1 MPSYISNDGVWTP
14 AKEKVALVNNENKP
28 ITINGK
34 EIGPGEPYI
43 YEGPD
48 RAAEFELFQTGEKHF
63 GVEFWKDPD
72 MIQRAKNLGY
82 KDIFEYATE
91 MGWERKKS
99 QEDFE
104 KKASVV
110 QKHEAP
116 KKSKAREIE
125 GGGKDFSGSGADV
138 YGGFGKP
145 KEIK

>member
-14 AKEKVALVNNENKP
+14 TKEKVALVNNESKP
-28 ITINGK
+28 ITVNGK
-34 EIGPGEPYI
+34 EIGAGEPYI

-48 RAAEFELFQTGEKHF
+48 RAAEFELFQSGEKTF
-63 GVEFWKDPD
+63 GVSFWKDAD

-82 KDIFEYATE
+82 KDIFEYAKE
-91 MGWERKKS
+91 MGWEKEKS

-110 QKHEAP
+110 QKHEPP
-116 KKSKAREIE
+116 KKSKAREID
-125 GGGKDFSGSGADV
+125 GGGKDMSGGGNDV

-145 KEIK
+145 KEL

>member
-14 AKEKVALVNNENKP
+14 AKEKVALVNNETKP
-28 ITINGK
+28 ITVNGK
-34 EIGPGEPYI
+34 EVGAGEPYI
-43 YEGPD
+43 YEGAD
-48 RAAEFELFQTGEKHF
+48 RAAEFELFQAGEKTF
-63 GVEFWKDPD
+63 GVSFWKDAD

-82 KDIFEYATE
+82 KDIMEYAKE
-91 MGWERKKS
+91 MGWEQKKS

-116 KKSKAREIE
+116 KKSKAREMD
-125 GGGKDFSGSGADV
+125 GGGKDLSGGGNDV

-145 KEIK
+145 KEL

>member
-1 MPSYISNDGVWTP
+1 MPSYISRDGVWTP
-14 AKEKVALVNNENKP
+14 AQEKVALVNNETKP

-34 EIGPGEPYI
+34 EVGPGEPYI

-48 RAAEFELFQTGEKHF
+48 RAAEFELYQSGEKTF

-82 KDIFEYATE
+82 KDIFEYAKE
-91 MGWERKKS
+91 MGWEKEKS
-99 QEDFE
+99 EKDFE

-110 QKHEAP
+110 QRHEPP
-116 KKSKAREIE
+116 KKSKAREID
-125 GGGKDFSGSGADV
+125 GGGKDLSGGGADV

-145 KEIK
+145 KEL